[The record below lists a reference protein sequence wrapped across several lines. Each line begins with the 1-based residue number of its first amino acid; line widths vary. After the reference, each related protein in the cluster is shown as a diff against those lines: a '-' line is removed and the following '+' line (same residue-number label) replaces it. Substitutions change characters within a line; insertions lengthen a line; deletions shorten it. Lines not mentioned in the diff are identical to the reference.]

1 MRKDEAARLL
11 QWALPRLG
19 FRYRG
24 FRKVRGQVKKRL
36 ERRMAALGIEH
47 REDYRRYLEGHPEE
61 WAVVEAMFRISITKF
76 YRDCDVWERLAEQ
89 ILPQLA
95 ARAPARAISAWSAG
109 CAAGEEAYTLAI
121 VARLAADPPVP
132 IEVLGTDIDAH
143 QLARART
150 ARYPFGS
157 VRELPR
163 PLRDRAMFED
173 RGALAIHATCRA
185 GVRFAEHDLRRDPP
199 PGGFDLVL
207 CRYLAFTY
215 FDRAWQERIASTLA
229 AAIAEG
235 GVLILGKHERLPPAA
250 TGFEP
255 LDPHVP
261 IYGRVPV
268 A

>member
-19 FRYRG
+19 YRYRG
-24 FRKVRGQVKKRL
+24 FRRVRGQVQKRI

-47 REDYRRYLEGHPEE
+47 SKDYRRYLEGHSEE
-61 WAVVEAMFRISITKF
+61 WAVFESMCRISITRF
-76 YRDCDVWERLAEQ
+76 YRDRDIWERLAQ
-89 ILPQLA
+89 NLLPQLS
-95 ARAPARAISAWSAG
+95 ARAPARALSAWSAG

-121 VARLAADPPVP
+121 VARLSAEPPVA
-132 IEVLGTDIDAH
+132 IDVLGTDIDAH
-143 QLARART
+143 QLARARA
-150 ARYPFGS
+150 ARYPPGS
-157 VRELPR
+157 LRELPK
-163 PLRDRAMFED
+163 PLQDRTVFED
-173 RGALAIHATCRA
+173 RGALAIRAPFRA
-185 GVRFAEHDLRRDPP
+185 GVQFLEHDLRRDPP
-199 PGGFDLVL
+199 PGRFDLVL

-215 FDRAWQERIASTLA
+215 FDLPWQERIASTLA

-255 LDPHVP
+255 LDPHLP